1 MKKIFLIEDDY
12 ALAQAVKKQIESWGN
27 EVVTAKDF

>member
-12 ALAQAVKKQIESWGN
+12 ALAQAIKKQMDEEI
-27 EVVTAKDF
+27 KKRIH